1 MSAAAQ
7 RLSGNPG
14 HAAAVRIL
22 ELRTVRK
29 TYRTLRR
36 DNIVALSP
44 TSLAFEAGEFVSI
57 VGPSGCGKTTLL
69 NITSGLLRP
78 SAGAILFRGSTVDGP
93 TPEISMVFQRPVLLP
108 WRKVIDNVLLPVEVL
123 GLRPAQ
129 SFRERAAE
137 LLAMLG
143 LTGFAE
149 TYPRELSG
157 GMQQR
162 VAIAR
167 ALIYDSSVLLMDEP
181 FASLD
186 AMTREELNLELL
198 RIWEVTGR
206 TIVFVT
212 HNIPEAVLLSDR
224 VVVMTPRPGKVS
236 AVIPVPLPR
245 PRSLSLL
252 GDPAFGCIVSEVR
265 ELLRV
270 RSEVVARAGEA

>member
-1 MSAAAQ
+1 MQ
-7 RLSGNPG
+7 RLSGTPG
-14 HAAAVRIL
+14 RAAAAHIL
-22 ELRTVRK
+22 ELRTVSK
-29 TYRTLRR
+29 TYRTLRG
-36 DNIVALSP
+36 DGIIALSP
-44 TSLAFEAGEFVSI
+44 TSLAFDAAEFVSI

-69 NITSGLLRP
+69 NITAGLLRP
-78 SAGAILFRGSTVDGP
+78 SAGAILFRDGAVDGP
-93 TPEISMVFQRPVLLP
+93 TPEISMVFQSPVLLP
-108 WRKVIDNVLLPVEVL
+108 WRKVIDNVLLPAEVL
-123 GLRPAQ
+123 DLHPAR
-129 SFRERAAE
+129 SFREKAAQ

-143 LTGFAE
+143 LAGFAE

-181 FASLD
+181 FAALD

-198 RIWEVTGR
+198 RIWQVTGR

-236 AVIPVPLPR
+236 AVIPVTLPR

-252 GDPAFGCIVSEVR
+252 GDPAFGRIVSEVR
-265 ELLRV
+265 ELLRS
-270 RSEVVARAGEA
+270 RPQVASRAGEA